1 MMRCPV
7 CKNTA
12 HTRTSRYLTNK
23 TKESYYQCQ
32 NIRCSCAFKTLESLA
47 RIISAPETEDNF
59 TIVT

>member
-1 MMRCPV
+1 MMCCPV

-32 NIRCSCAFKTLESLA
+32 NIRCSCTFKTLESLA
-47 RIISAPETEDNF
+47 RIISAPETEENF

>member
-32 NIRCSCAFKTLESLA
+32 NIRCSCTLKH
-47 RIISAPETEDNF
+47 
-59 TIVT
+59 